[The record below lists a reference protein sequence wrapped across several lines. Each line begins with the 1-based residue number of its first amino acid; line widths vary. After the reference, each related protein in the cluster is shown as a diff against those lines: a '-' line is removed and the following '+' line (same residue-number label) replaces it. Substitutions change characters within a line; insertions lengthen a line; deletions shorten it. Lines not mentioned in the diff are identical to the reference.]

1 MKLKTW
7 CIQEP
12 PSPVL
17 DELFQTFVKSLPLG
31 ILLIQARVFFLMGM
45 VNGGHGWTG
54 VVDVDL

>member
-1 MKLKTW
+1 MKLRTW

-17 DELFQTFVKSLPLG
+17 DELFQTFVKSLPPDG
-31 ILLIQARVFFLMGM
+31 LLIQGRAFFLMDM
-45 VNGGHGWTG
+45 VNGGHGRSG